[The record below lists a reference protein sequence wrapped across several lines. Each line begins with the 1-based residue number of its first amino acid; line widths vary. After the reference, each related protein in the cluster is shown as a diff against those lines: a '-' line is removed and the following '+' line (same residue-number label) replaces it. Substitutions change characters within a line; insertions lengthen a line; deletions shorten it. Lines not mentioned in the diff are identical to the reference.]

1 MGEQEGD
8 SRGRGYIYIY
18 IYIVMTN
25 SVCCM
30 AETHK
35 TLQSNHPPIKNL
47 KMIIWGSLLISQI
60 SVSHPEAADS
70 DSPGEETGVLY
81 V

>member
-1 MGEQEGD
+1 
-8 SRGRGYIYIY
+8 
-18 IYIVMTN
+18 
-25 SVCCM
+25 M